1 MRRMSL
7 AAGAAVF
14 AATFIAG
21 AAITA
26 GAFAQGP
33 GQPQAQAAMSDAQGK
48 ALGTITLTQF
58 PQGLLVHAELDG
70 LKPGWHAVHIHE
82 NGTCSPSF
90 AAAGGHFN
98 PHGGQHGIDAAPT
111 HAGDLPNFWVD
122 ESGKGGFEAVTVSV
136 TLGEGQAS
144 LFKPGGTAFIVHAQ
158 QDDYASEPA
167 GNSGDRVACGVVSK
181 S

>member
-7 AAGAAVF
+7 AAGAA
-14 AATFIAG
+14 FIAV
-21 AAITA
+21 AAIAA

-82 NGTCSPSF
+82 NGTCTPSF

-98 PHGGQHGIDAAPT
+98 PHGGQHGIDATPT

-167 GNSGDRVACGVVSK
+167 GASGDRVACGVVSK